1 MAVRWLRT
9 FKGCSALLLSFSFAG
24 AIENGSVSAQTPT
37 GSAAPSAAGGLPVTA
52 NSGRRL
58 AADAIN
64 IIPPGGELG
73 DTFVGPVDLPL
84 ISNAAELNWTPNL
97 APSSE
102 TLANMVKG
110 QIFRSEIWSF
120 EFGFKP
126 ARMIAVDL
134 PDEQGQ
140 VKTKVVWYLLYYV
153 RYLGGDLSAQPQK
166 DEFGNQVF
174 QPAPTAG
181 RTARRFV
188 PGFTLH
194 STALGKRYESKFI
207 PQAVPLIT
215 AKERVGKP
223 VYDSVAIQKVLVEQS
238 TPLVSKEVWGV
249 ATWVDVDPRTDFFT
263 IEVRGLTNAQRSEN
277 LDGKFISKQK
287 TLVLYFSRPGDT
299 INELSDI
306 IRYGV
311 PAYADAEQQKLIFSK
326 YGVQERL
333 DYEWIYR

>member
-1 MAVRWLRT
+1 MAERWLRS
-9 FKGCSALLLSFSFAG
+9 FKGYSALLLSLSL
-24 AIENGSVSAQTPT
+24 VSAYDGQSVRAQTTTTPAT
-37 GSAAPSAAGGLPVTA
+37 SGVAGGIPVA
-52 NSGRRL
+52 SGRRL

-73 DTFVGPVDLPL
+73 DTYIGPVDLPL
-84 ISNAAELNWTPNL
+84 VSNPADLNWKPNT

-110 QIFRSEIWSF
+110 QIFRNEIWSM

-126 ARMIAVDL
+126 VRMISVDL
-134 PDEQGQ
+134 PDGQGQ
-140 VKTKVVWYLLYYV
+140 VKSKVVWYLIYYV
-153 RYLGGDLSAQPQK
+153 RYLGGDLASQPQK
-166 DEFGNQVF
+166 DEFGNEVY
-174 QPAPTAG
+174 QPSPTAG
-181 RTARRFV
+181 LTARRFI

-215 AKERVGKP
+215 EKERVGKP
-223 VYDSVAIQKVLVEQS
+223 VYDAVAIQKVPVQQS
-238 TPLVSKEVWGV
+238 TALVSNEVWGV
-249 ATWVDVDPRTDFFT
+249 ATWTDIDPRTDFFT
-263 IEVRGLTNAQRSEN
+263 VEIRGLTNAQRSEN
-277 LDGKFISKQK
+277 VDGKFVSKQK

-299 INELSDI
+299 INELADI

-311 PAYADAEQQKLIFSK
+311 PAYADAQQQKLIFSK

-333 DYEWIYR
+333 DYQWIYR